1 MANPS
6 FSYLP
11 KWEKVDKICVD
22 AKQKT
27 EQFQNSVQTQ
37 KQYIKC
43 HGFISF
49 FSCFLIL
56 TSNIPI
62 PIRIRNIFKWLEIQ
76 EYYQKKI
83 KTFPFFSFRRA
94 IKFCTNWKHIHRRC
108 LCMGF
113 WCYRWLSNAFCFCN
127 TLPANQSWIESAS
140 LCKDAKTLCLL
151 SKSNGSG
158 EFGMAKTNVVW
169 TTMAVWW
176 NASKRERAKLCSQFD
191 CVSLASQRPC
201 H

>member
-83 KTFPFFSFRRA
+83 ETFPFFSFRRA

-127 TLPANQSWIESAS
+127 TLATEPKLNWKCFALQRCENSMPFIKVKWLWWIWYGKNQ
-140 LCKDAKTLCLL
+140 CCVNN
-151 SKSNGSG
+151 NGRMMKC
-158 EFGMAKTNVVW
+158 F
-169 TTMAVWW
+169 
-176 NASKRERAKLCSQFD
+176 
-191 CVSLASQRPC
+191 
-201 H
+201 